1 MCSICAEFINRLVRE
16 TEAVTSLLKTGEF
29 PMQSIVIVDDEI
41 EILTPLED
49 MLSSESFRV
58 RTFSEPVKA
67 LTFLKTQTADLAI
80 FDIKMP
86 DMNGFELLQAARAIH
101 PDLPVIFLSSKS
113 EEQDQ
118 IIGFTL
124 GADDFVSKPFSK
136 HLLLFRIKSVL
147 KRHTKEII
155 QTVKPIELDKLS
167 IDRDRHLVSW
177 DGRHIELTVTECLLL
192 ISLCERPG
200 AVKKR
205 DQLMDAAYGVG
216 HVVSDRT
223 IDSHVRNIR
232 QKFKDVD
239 PKVELIST
247 VHGLG
252 YKLKL

>member
-1 MCSICAEFINRLVRE
+1 MFQYSTVGIAEA
-16 TEAVTSLLKTGEF
+16 T
-29 PMQSIVIVDDEI
+29 
-41 EILTPLED
+41 
-49 MLSSESFRV
+49 
-58 RTFSEPVKA
+58 
-67 LTFLKTQTADLAI
+67 
-80 FDIKMP
+80 
-86 DMNGFELLQAARAIH
+86 MNGFELLQAARAIH
-101 PDLPVIFLSSKS
+101 PNLPVIFLSSKS

-124 GADDFVSKPFSK
+124 GADDFISKPFSK

-155 QTVKPIELDKLS
+155 QTVKPIEFDKLS

-177 DGRHIELTVTECLLL
+177 DGLHIELTVTECLLL

>member
-1 MCSICAEFINRLVRE
+1 MCSICAEYIYRLVRE
-16 TEAVTSLLKTGEF
+16 TEAMTSLLKTGEF
-29 PMQSIVIVDDEI
+29 SMQSIVIVDDEI

-58 RTFSEPVKA
+58 RTFSEPLKA
-67 LTFLKTQTADLAI
+67 LAFLKTQTTDLAI

-101 PDLPVIFLSSKS
+101 PNLPVIFLSSKS

-124 GADDFVSKPFSK
+124 GADDFISKPFSK

-155 QTVKPIELDKLS
+155 QTVKPIEFDKLS

-177 DGRHIELTVTECLLL
+177 DGLHIELTVTECLLL